1 MLLRPVDDTGDI
13 LPVLCSDDL
22 LTDAEAIARLAE
34 ARLWVFVEDWW
45 EKPGSGNPALELL
58 RENRL
63 TEADGDA
70 IAQAL
75 SDYILQTP
83 GVLSVAEPSVTFTD
97 RQVNFSCR
105 LLTSQGES
113 GLQYSLVM

>member
-1 MLLRPVDDTGDI
+1 MRLRPVDASGDI

-34 ARLWVFVEDWW
+34 ARLWVFIEDWW
-45 EKPGSGNPALELL
+45 ENPGSGNPALEML
-58 RENRL
+58 RDNRL

-83 GVLSVAEPSVTFTD
+83 GVLSVAEPTVTFTD

-105 LLTSQGES
+105 LQTYYGET
-113 GLQYSLVM
+113 GLQYSLVP